1 MGRVIL
7 TFLLTSLLWWSV
19 FTYWAYNKDSISAYE
34 EIELEE
40 EQYALQE
47 EEPQPSSAAEP
58 TRNKVTEPQP
68 VKKKSAP
75 ASTKSA
81 PVATKS
87 APATPKST
95 PVKEPAPAPRQE
107 PVAKDV
113 TLDES
118 PRQVAQPV
126 ARTMSDSE
134 MIVGKWQPVEG
145 AKDPLEFTKY
155 GAVIQ
160 TSYGT
165 LQMRYDYRI
174 AGDKMKI
181 RYDDA
186 TFKIVK
192 EGSATYLEIYNSND
206 FSGRYRRA
214 SQPAKIN
221 ATVIDKSSYPTYII
235 GKWTPITGQENPI
248 EFTKFNT
255 AIQMVYG
262 MLDMRYEYSLNDD
275 RLSIRYDKD
284 ARVVISEDA
293 NNFYLEIFNTTDFS
307 GRYKK
312 SK

>member
-7 TFLLTSLLWWSV
+7 TFLLTSLFWWSI

-34 EIELEE
+34 EIVLEE

-58 TRNKVTEPQP
+58 TRNKVAEPQP

-75 ASTKSA
+75 ASTKSSPA
-81 PVATKS
+81 STKS
-87 APATPKST
+87 APATSPST
-95 PVKEPAPAPRQE
+95 PVKKQTSAPQQE

-118 PRQVAQPV
+118 PRQVAQSV

-186 TFKIVK
+186 TFKILK

-206 FSGRYRRA
+206 FSGRYRLA

-221 ATVIDKSSYPTYII
+221 ATVIDKSAYPTYII

-275 RLSIRYDKD
+275 KLSIRYDKD

-293 NNFYLEIFNTTDFS
+293 KNFYLEIFNATDFS

-312 SK
+312 TK